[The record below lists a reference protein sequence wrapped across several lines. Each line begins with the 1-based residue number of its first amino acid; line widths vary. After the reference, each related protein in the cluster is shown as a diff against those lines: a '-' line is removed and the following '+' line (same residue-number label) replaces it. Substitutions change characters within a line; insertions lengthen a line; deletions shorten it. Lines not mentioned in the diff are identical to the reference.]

1 MSLAITPSSPFLATD
16 EQSVGLFPPPS
27 ELTVAQAAKLI
38 DAKEGYINELLQ
50 TGRVVFRQENGIR
63 LIRQDSLLEYEQD
76 RDRRHAKLN
85 EMVRWDQEMG
95 LYDD

>member
-38 DAKEGYINELLQ
+38 DAKEGYINELLAD
-50 TGRVVFRQENGIR
+50 GLVAFRQKNGEH
-63 LIRQDSLLEYEQD
+63 LILRDSLLEYIQD
-76 RDRRHAKLN
+76 LDRRLAALG